1 MALLQ
6 NRSSDL
12 PPELIAQIQLPDD
25 RGSVQT
31 LAPAISA
38 LLQRCELRVEALEFF
53 SVTVG
58 PGSFTGLRVGLA
70 TIKVLAMA
78 AAKPIAPVSTLHAI
92 ALRFAQ
98 NQKLHDQANCDV
110 GRSTPHSPLCL
121 VTAINA
127 FRKQVFS
134 ASWTIENEVLLQRSA
149 AKVIDVQTWCDDPW
163 AIRTQDNLA
172 STSLPLAASPANSE
186 TAAPPG
192 EIWVT
197 GSALGVVP
205 VPTSTNSSVR
215 SADRELWQPMAEQVG
230 LLGWQLFRSGQCVSA
245 EALLPD
251 YLRQSAAEEK
261 RQQRDLTP

>member
-1 MALLQ
+1 VALLQ

-12 PPELIAQIQLPDD
+12 PPELVAQVQLPEE

-31 LAPAISA
+31 LAPAIST
-38 LLQRCELRVEALEFF
+38 LLQQCELRIEALEFF

-78 AAKPIAPVSTLHAI
+78 TAKPIAPVSTLHAI

-98 NQKLHDQANCDV
+98 NHQLHDRTHRDV
-110 GRSTPHSPLCL
+110 DRAMPHSPLCL

-134 ASWTIENEVLLQRSA
+134 ARWTIENGVPVQRSA
-149 AKVIDVQTWCDDPW
+149 AEVIDAQTWCNDPW
-163 AIRTQDNLA
+163 AIRAQDNQAPLA
-172 STSLPLAASPANSE
+172 PPLAAPLAHLQPL
-186 TAAPPG
+186 APPD
-192 EIWVT
+192 EVWVS

-205 VPTSTNSSVR
+205 VPSSTANIVR
-215 SADRELWQPMAEQVG
+215 SADPQLWQPLAEHVG
-230 LLGWQLFRSGQCVSA
+230 SLGWQLYRRGQCVTA
-245 EALLPD
+245 DALLPN

-261 RQQRDLTP
+261 RQQRDLTR